1 MAVAAPPWQA
11 PAVDA
16 EAVRKLVLL
25 RHAKSAWP
33 DDVPDHDRPLGR
45 RGRRD
50 APAAG
55 RWLRLAGCIPDH
67 ALCSTARRARDT
79 WQLAQTELGARPAT
93 DFESGVYEASASDLL
108 DLIRRLPPAAQAVVI
123 VGHDPALPELAL
135 ALAGTAGVRCLKTA
149 TLTAARSFDRMQA
162 KFPTAAIAIFELS
175 CPWSELAPGRAR
187 LASFVTPHEM
197 HDMHSGRS
205 DKT

>member
-1 MAVAAPPWQA
+1 
-11 PAVDA
+11 VDA
-16 EAVRKLVLL
+16 EPVRKLVFL

-55 RWLRLAGCIPDH
+55 RWLRLSGCIPDH

-93 DFESGVYEASASDLL
+93 DFESGVYEASASGLL
-108 DLIRRLPPAAQAVVI
+108 DLVRRLPPAARTVVV
-123 VGHDPALPELAL
+123 VGHDPALPDLAL
-135 ALAGTAGVRCLKTA
+135 ALAGWDGPHGRQAVGRTPGTPL
-149 TLTAARSFDRMQA
+149 DRMRA
-162 KFPTAAIAIFELS
+162 KFPTAAIAVLEFGGS
-175 CPWSELAPGRAR
+175 WSELAPGRAR
-187 LASFVTPHEM
+187 LASFVTPREM
-197 HDMHSGRS
+197 ADAHRS
-205 DKT
+205 THGQKR

>member
-1 MAVAAPPWQA
+1 MAVAAPLWQA

-16 EAVRKLVLL
+16 ESVRKLVLL

-79 WQLAQTELGARPAT
+79 WQLAQAELGARPAT
-93 DFESGVYEASASDLL
+93 DFESGVYEACASGLL
-108 DLIRRLPPAAQAVVI
+108 DLIRRLPPAAQTVII

-135 ALAGTAGVRCLKTA
+135 ALAGNGWSSLPQDGYPDCGQVLRSHASGVSLPPQS
-149 TLTAARSFDRMQA
+149 RSSNSAM
-162 KFPTAAIAIFELS
+162 
-175 CPWSELAPGRAR
+175 
-187 LASFVTPHEM
+187 
-197 HDMHSGRS
+197 
-205 DKT
+205 

>member
-1 MAVAAPPWQA
+1 
-11 PAVDA
+11 VDA
-16 EAVRKLVLL
+16 EPVRKLVLL

-55 RWLRLAGCIPDH
+55 RWLRLAGCVPDH

-93 DFESGVYEASASDLL
+93 DFESGVYEASASGLL
-108 DLIRRLPPAAQAVVI
+108 DLIRRLPPAAQTVVI
-123 VGHDPALPELAL
+123 VGHDPALPELAQ
-135 ALAGTAGVRCLKTA
+135 ALAGTDGPHGGQAVGRTPGTSL
-149 TLTAARSFDRMQA
+149 DRMRA
-162 KFPTAAIAIFELS
+162 KFPTAAIAVFELS
-175 CPWSELAPGRAR
+175 CPWSELAPGRGR

-197 HDMHSGRS
+197 HDMHRGRS